1 MVVDTRYWCVDDQID
16 WAALRARNSAKEP
29 LLLPPSLESET
40 AAFREELVSRCG
52 CGDAAAITSSYA
64 LELVIAAI
72 LTTQCRNGRSLLVF
86 RELCSIAS
94 ERGSWAELTLVEI
107 ARLTKPLGFTRRAHH
122 VLAATRVSRGAAEHA
137 ARLGVTALVTLFA
150 GVGEKCGTTLCLQ
163 TH

>member
-1 MVVDTRYWCVDDQID
+1 M
-16 WAALRARNSAKEP
+16 
-29 LLLPPSLESET
+29 
-40 AAFREELVSRCG
+40 
-52 CGDAAAITSSYA
+52 
-64 LELVIAAI
+64 ELVIAAI

-86 RELCSIAS
+86 RELCAIAS